1 MAFAPF
7 SEHQVAHK
15 NTTDHWR
22 ASVTFLG
29 VFLEREMMEKRVN
42 PQGVISG
49 TILGSR
55 AMGVLDGDCRE
66 QKGIMLAL
74 NLRRILKYFPRISH
88 KQSRETGV
96 EKSD

>member
-15 NTTDHWR
+15 NTTDPWR

-42 PQGVISG
+42 PQ
-49 TILGSR
+49 ILGSR
-55 AMGVLDGDCRE
+55 AMGVLDCDCRE

-74 NLRRILKYFPRISH
+74 DLRRILKYFPRISH
-88 KQSRETGV
+88 K
-96 EKSD
+96 